1 MTSVKAILKD
11 PGLARWYRV
20 HILLDYYGRPVLK
33 RIFYSTLLNA
43 PRDKNE
49 LYKDLLIFQSKFS
62 DENELRKLYPENK
75 MTDAGNFDISLFVK
89 VINLKIQSLDPSQ
102 FSAQDN
108 QRIASMKSFA
118 NKLRSYRNWLYHEGN
133 KNLSSLMFEQ
143 KWSELCQLFQPH
155 GVDMVSVNELKTCD
169 IFSSSKFCDTAVFIF
184 LQGRVDLLVFL

>member
-1 MTSVKAILKD
+1 
-11 PGLARWYRV
+11 
-20 HILLDYYGRPVLK
+20 
-33 RIFYSTLLNA
+33 
-43 PRDKNE
+43 
-49 LYKDLLIFQSKFS
+49 
-62 DENELRKLYPENK
+62 

-89 VINLKIQSLDPSQ
+89 VINLKIQSLDRSQ

-108 QRIASMKSFA
+108 KMIASMKSFA
-118 NKLRSYRNWLYHEGN
+118 NKLRSYRNWLHHEGN